1 MGERKPEQNSK
12 EKPGPEFKRILVAVD
27 GSENSERA
35 ARVAVDLAE
44 RWGSELTVFHVVPR
58 VSHAFVPV
66 RSTLLFRA
74 YYSDQEKAALKWIDK
89 VMSLAKSRGVEA
101 KPDVRVAAPSVA
113 EEIVRYAGKKNV
125 DLIVVGTRGLGSF
138 RKLLVGSVSS
148 GVVAHAHC
156 PVLVV
161 R

>member
-89 VMSLAKSRGVEA
+89 V
-101 KPDVRVAAPSVA
+101 
-113 EEIVRYAGKKNV
+113 
-125 DLIVVGTRGLGSF
+125 
-138 RKLLVGSVSS
+138 
-148 GVVAHAHC
+148 VAHASC
-156 PVLVV
+156 SVLVV